1 MRIQEHIPLQDFT
14 TFKLP
19 CTARFFAVVT
29 TVEELQEAVQYAK
42 GNSVPLFVLG
52 GGSNT
57 IFQKETID
65 ALVVKNEIQGITVV
79 DGDDVSKTVR
89 FGAGLP
95 WNDVVAYTVDHDLS
109 GIEAMAKIPGT
120 TGATPIQNVGAYGQ
134 EIKDTLVELE
144 ALNIETDLLE
154 IFLNEDC
161 DFAYRDSIFKH
172 DAQGKYVITSVTL
185 RLKTTPPG
193 IPHYPGV
200 LEYLTLKGI
209 STPTVKDIADV
220 IGEIRSTKLPDP
232 AQIAS
237 VGSFFKNP
245 IVEASVYEK
254 IKKDYPNVKAFAVE
268 DKYKIPAGWL
278 IDAMG
283 YKGKVV
289 GNLEFYPNNALV
301 VVNRG
306 GATFGELQ
314 MLIDDV
320 IHSVEATF
328 GITLEPEPVFV

>member
-1 MRIQEHIPLQDFT
+1 MHIQEYINIQELT

-19 CTARFFAVVT
+19 CTARFFCVVK
-29 TVEELQEAVQYAK
+29 TVSELQEAIQYAQK
-42 GNSVPLFVLG
+42 NNVQLFVLG

-57 IFQKETID
+57 IFQNDTID
-65 ALVVKNEIQGITVV
+65 ALVVKNEIDGIAVV
-79 DGDDVSKTVR
+79 DGDDVSTTVR

-95 WNDVVAYTVDHDLS
+95 WDDVVNYTVAHDLA

-120 TGATPIQNVGAYGQ
+120 AGATPIQNVGAYGQ
-134 EIKDTLVELE
+134 EIKDTLTELE
-144 ALNIETDLLE
+144 AIEIATGASE
-154 IFLNEDC
+154 VFLNEDC
-161 DFAYRDSIFKH
+161 HFAYRDSIFKQ
-172 DAQGKYVITSVTL
+172 DAKGKYIITSITL
-185 RLKTTPPG
+185 RLHKTPPT

-200 LEYLTLKGI
+200 REYLTQKGI
-209 STPTVKDIADV
+209 DAPTVRDIADA
-220 IGEIRSTKLPDP
+220 IGDIRSTKLPDP
-232 AQIAS
+232 EHIAS

-254 IKKDYPNVKAFAVE
+254 IKAEYPNVKAFEVE

-289 GNLEFYPNNALV
+289 GKLEFYPNNALV